1 MRVGSLSSPVDPD
14 VLVRMVSVIGS
25 KYPEFQITIEGDQLL
40 FVTQDVGAGWQRPA
54 PQEVAGPSA
63 AVAQAAPPWPESP
76 APTPSTIAFSSEP
89 IDLIKEVGCSW
100 GCGQVFH
107 RRLNLER
114 HERVCELRES
124 EETNG

>member
-25 KYPEFQITIEGDQLL
+25 KYPEFQIVATDGEIAFEA
-40 FVTQDVGAGWQRPA
+40 QDVGAGWQRPT

-63 AVAQAAPPWPESP
+63 TVAQASPPRPERP
-76 APTPSTIAFSSEP
+76 APTSTPTDIS
-89 IDLIKEVGCSW
+89 DLLDETSCSW
-100 GCGQVFH
+100 GCGQKFR

-114 HERVCELRES
+114 HEKRECPLRES
-124 EETNG
+124 EEN

>member
-25 KYPEFQITIEGDQLL
+25 KYPEFEITIEGDQLL
-40 FVTQDVGAGWQRPA
+40 FVVQDVGAGWQRPS

-63 AVAQAAPPWPESP
+63 TVAQASPPWPESP
-76 APTPSTIAFSSEP
+76 APTPPAYLYSNEP
-89 IDLIKEVGCSW
+89 IDLIKEMSCSW
-100 GCGQVFH
+100 NCGRTFH

-124 EETNG
+124 EETP

>member
-25 KYPEFQITIEGDQLL
+25 KYPEFEITIEGDQLL
-40 FVTQDVGAGWQRPA
+40 FMAQDVGAGWQRPT

-63 AVAQAAPPWPESP
+63 TVAQASPPWPERP
-76 APTPSTIAFSSEP
+76 APTPTPTDIS
-89 IDLIKEVGCSW
+89 DLLDETSCSW
-100 GCGQVFH
+100 GCGQKFR

-124 EETNG
+124 EEN

>member
-25 KYPEFQITIEGDQLL
+25 KYPEFQIVATDGEIAFEA
-40 FVTQDVGAGWQRPA
+40 QDVGAGWQRPT

-63 AVAQAAPPWPESP
+63 TVAQASPPWPESP
-76 APTPSTIAFSSEP
+76 APTPSTIAFSNEP
-89 IDLIKEVGCSW
+89 IDLIKETSCSW
-100 GCGQVFH
+100 NCGRTFH

-114 HERVCELRES
+114 HEQTCELRES
-124 EETNG
+124 EEN